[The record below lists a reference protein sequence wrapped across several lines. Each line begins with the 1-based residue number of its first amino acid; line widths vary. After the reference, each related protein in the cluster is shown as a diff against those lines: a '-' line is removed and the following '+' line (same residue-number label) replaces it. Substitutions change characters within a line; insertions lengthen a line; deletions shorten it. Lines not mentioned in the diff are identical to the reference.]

1 MAATT
6 WRVLQGWSNI
16 HYPDFFWRL
25 VACWSCSGAFFFRA
39 SLGLALSY
47 PQGTIATKG
56 LKGHK
61 GHHTDAH
68 IHIGSLPPV
77 SVCLSVSRRRRDS
90 KHKDAGAT
98 HFTPPSLFAFLHDF
112 AYLAPSSQPNPT
124 PSQPSTQ
131 PTLLTRP
138 IDYHRKLT
146 TPRCTLSPSLGPI
159 RSLDLPGI
167 ISLSPPR
174 PLIPNSFGSAPF
186 LIRCAALPFY
196 SRHDHPLSLLPLI
209 QRDNN
214 SKPGF
219 VCPQGKFTNW
229 VA

>member
-1 MAATT
+1 MEPLLPRVSRATRATT
-6 WRVLQGWSNI
+6 LMHTYIS
-16 HYPDFFWRL
+16 
-25 VACWSCSGAFFFRA
+25 VAS
-39 SLGLALSY
+39 
-47 PQGTIATKG
+47 
-56 LKGHK
+56 
-61 GHHTDAH
+61 
-68 IHIGSLPPV
+68 PPV

-124 PSQPSTQ
+124 QPHPSTQ

-186 LIRCAALPFY
+186 LIRCAALPFTPDTTTHCRFCHSFSVTTTRNPALSVLRVNSQIGWLEALWNEAENNNNKTPPTLAKNLPS
-196 SRHDHPLSLLPLI
+196 SRIPSLYTWHTLHTHDDST
-209 QRDNN
+209 
-214 SKPGF
+214 F
-219 VCPQGKFTNW
+219 
-229 VA
+229 

>member
-1 MAATT
+1 MEPLLPRVSRATRATTLMHTYISVASPPSPSVYLSVAVAATRST
-6 WRVLQGWSNI
+6 KTQAQLT
-16 HYPDFFWRL
+16 
-25 VACWSCSGAFFFRA
+25 
-39 SLGLALSY
+39 SLHLL
-47 PQGTIATKG
+47 
-56 LKGHK
+56 
-61 GHHTDAH
+61 
-68 IHIGSLPPV
+68 
-77 SVCLSVSRRRRDS
+77 
-90 KHKDAGAT
+90 
-98 HFTPPSLFAFLHDF
+98 FLHF
-112 AYLAPSSQPNPT
+112 CMILPISRLHPNPTQPNPI
-124 PSQPSTQ
+124 PTQ

-209 QRDNN
+209 QCDNN